1 MHNPELD
8 AERINIWNKSLY
20 GAIRNHFFKNLRLL
34 AILTVFMWS
43 LLSIT
48 LGSNHK
54 RGELGYLLNIELVN
68 LDDGNIGHGLT
79 EAIMQMPRGHT
90 SPTWREYVKK
100 DGYGAVVINPGLSSR
115 LNNALLTGAAY
126 NASEA
131 MTLVVQSAHYPLGQL
146 MFVQFT
152 TMEVAARTGAMFAVE
167 LLQQF
172 KQSSDDEAKAKA
184 NPQALLNP
192 IGFTVDN
199 VASYAFDLAPVMSPL
214 TLLFCFVGVMASMVF
229 LKFGTYITYQKARQ
243 RDIFLGKVLALTIL
257 CLLYTF
263 QGALAYVAYKGP
275 EYNSAHKAHKVTPEF
290 IALPSIFTVIPN
302 LCSGI
307 QVPELCPTFFKWFKG
322 LPYYHG
328 SMLSRYIMSGA
339 HERIGMNLGVL
350 FGLAV
355 FSLILLFFSTMWQEH
370 RISIGQ
376 VDSMGWQGA
385 EEKKTIDLEQSV
397 ESVPTTI
404 DNRHPR
410 FESSQEP
417 LRGRSM
423 AQRALSDEYEITE
436 VSMANAA
443 GAAM

>member
-1 MHNPELD
+1 
-8 AERINIWNKSLY
+8 
-20 GAIRNHFFKNLRLL
+20 
-34 AILTVFMWS
+34 MWS

-68 LDDGNIGHGLT
+68 LDDGNIGQGLT

-90 SPTWREYVKK
+90 SPTWRVRTDFKTVDQVKEYVKK

-152 TMEVAARTGAMFAVE
+152 TMEVAAHAGAMFAVE

-243 RDIFLGKVLALTIL
+243 RDIFLGKALALTIL

-263 QGALAYVAYKGP
+263 QGALTYVAYKGP
-275 EYNSAHKAHKVTPEF
+275 EYNSAHKAHKVTVGRF
-290 IALPSIFTVIPN
+290 
-302 LCSGI
+302 
-307 QVPELCPTFFKWFKG
+307 
-322 LPYYHG
+322 
-328 SMLSRYIMSGA
+328 
-339 HERIGMNLGVL
+339 
-350 FGLAV
+350 
-355 FSLILLFFSTMWQEH
+355 FSLWMT
-370 RISIGQ
+370 
-376 VDSMGWQGA
+376 
-385 EEKKTIDLEQSV
+385 
-397 ESVPTTI
+397 
-404 DNRHPR
+404 
-410 FESSQEP
+410 
-417 LRGRSM
+417 
-423 AQRALSDEYEITE
+423 
-436 VSMANAA
+436 
-443 GAAM
+443 